1 MEEKINYLTQYI
13 ILMEQLLFK
22 HKKYAIDVKNG
33 EAKNEAV
40 IQLWE
45 YNGTAAQKFY
55 LIDTSLGDFTIHSA
69 IDPKY
74 VLDVKNGEN
83 KDGNI
88 IQLYAL
94 NLTLAQRFKM
104 IKP

>member
-22 HKKYAIDVKNG
+22 HKNYAIDVKNG

-74 VLDVKNGEN
+74 NT
-83 KDGNI
+83 
-88 IQLYAL
+88 
-94 NLTLAQRFKM
+94 TLC
-104 IKP
+104 IKFNFSSKI

>member
-1 MEEKINYLTQYI
+1 MLK
-13 ILMEQLLFK
+13 M
-22 HKKYAIDVKNG
+22 

-88 IQLYAL
+88 IQLYTL
-94 NLTLAQRFKM
+94 NLSLAQRFKL
-104 IKP
+104 IEP